1 MTAGPAAPAAARLS
15 AARDQLQVLEAAMR
29 AAYIGQDDVL
39 RGVLIALLAGG
50 NILLEGA
57 PGLGKTALVKILS
70 EATHMRFSR
79 IQFTP
84 DLMPADITG
93 GPTLLRG
100 PSGEPELHFRPG
112 PIFANIVLADEINR
126 GTPKTQAALLEAMQ
140 ERSVTIAGVRHSLEA
155 PFLVIATQ
163 NPIEMEGTYPLPEA
177 QLDRFLFKLDVPFPS
192 LAVLTRIGMETTG
205 AHTQAVPRVLDV
217 PTMLGMQALVREIT
231 VSDSLG
237 ESAARLVMATHP
249 TAPEAPALIKKVV
262 RYGAGPRALQALLLA
277 GRAHALL
284 EGRAHV
290 QSSDIAAIARPV
302 LRHRVFLRFE
312 ASLDGTSGDD
322 VVDAVLAARRP

>member
-1 MTAGPAAPAAARLS
+1 MSTGPVQAAARIRGAQERL
-15 AARDQLQVLEAAMR
+15 ATLERAMR
-29 AAYIGQDDVL
+29 VAYIGQDEVL
-39 RGVLIALLAGG
+39 RGVLLALLCRG
-50 NILLEGA
+50 NVLLEGA

-70 EATHMRFSR
+70 EATHLRFQR

-100 PSGEPELHFRPG
+100 AQGEPELRFRPG

-140 ERSVTIAGVRHSLEA
+140 EQAVTIAGERHLLEA
-155 PFLVIATQ
+155 PFQVIATQ

-192 LAVLTRIGMETTG
+192 LEVLTRIGLETTG
-205 AHTQAVPRVLDV
+205 ARPPAVSRVLERAD
-217 PTMLGMQALVREIT
+217 LLEMQELVREIAVAT
-231 VSDSLG
+231 PLA
-237 ESAARLVMATHP
+237 EEAARLVMATHP
-249 TAPEAPALIKKVV
+249 GPAASRVVKAAV

-284 EGRAHV
+284 EGRGHV
-290 QSSDIAAIARPV
+290 ESADLRAVARPV
-302 LRHRVFLRFE
+302 LRHRVFLRYE
-312 ASLDGTSGDD
+312 ASLDGLTGDSVVDD
-322 VVDAVLAARRP
+322 VLGVKA

>member
-1 MTAGPAAPAAARLS
+1 MSTGPVDAAARIR
-15 AARDQLQVLEAAMR
+15 AAQERLAALEAAMR

-39 RGVLIALLAGG
+39 RGVLLALLCRG
-50 NILLEGA
+50 NVLLEGA

-70 EATHMRFSR
+70 EATHLRFQR

-100 PSGEPELHFRPG
+100 ANGEPELRFRPG

-140 ERSVTIAGVRHSLEA
+140 EQAVTIAGERHLLEA
-155 PFLVIATQ
+155 PFQVIATQ

-192 LAVLTRIGMETTG
+192 LEVLTRIGLETTG
-205 AHTQAVPRVLDV
+205 ARPPTVSRVLERAD
-217 PTMLGMQALVREIT
+217 LLDMQALAREIAVAT
-231 VSDSLG
+231 PLA
-237 ESAARLVMATHP
+237 EEAARLVMATHP
-249 TAPEAPALIKKVV
+249 GPKAKQVVQSAV

-284 EGRAHV
+284 AGRPHV
-290 QSSDIAAIARPV
+290 ESGDLRAVARPV
-302 LRHRVFLRFE
+302 LRHRVFLRYE
-312 ASLDGTSGDD
+312 AGLDGLTGDS
-322 VVDAVLAARRP
+322 VVDAVLGVNGD